1 MNSFYSGASSWNRDH
16 WQSKASLGWPGYFI
30 TSLPPSPSI
39 TFFFFNRK
47 LKEVNPLALLC
58 SNIFGYKICK
68 WTRDWIHFLLR
79 WTEREKN
86 PRTKVKIKHQF
97 SLSDYL
103 CVLCSVCCTWG
114 CKESDMTGQL
124 THTCTVVSDSVMLWT
139 VACQALQSTG
149 FSRQEYWSGIPFP
162 SPGNLPNPGIK
173 PVSPVSS
180 AFQRFFT
187 HWTTWEVLWLFIPVY

>member
-1 MNSFYSGASSWNRDH
+1 MNSFYSGASSWDRDH

-30 TSLPPSPSI
+30 TSLPPLPSI
-39 TFFFFNRK
+39 TFFFSTENERK
-47 LKEVNPLALLC
+47 SIPWHFYAQTYLVTKFV
-58 SNIFGYKICK
+58 I
-68 WTRDWIHFLLR
+68 TRDWIHFLLR

-86 PRTKVKIKHQF
+86 PRTKVKIKPQF

-103 CVLCSVCCTWG
+103 CVLCSVCCPWG